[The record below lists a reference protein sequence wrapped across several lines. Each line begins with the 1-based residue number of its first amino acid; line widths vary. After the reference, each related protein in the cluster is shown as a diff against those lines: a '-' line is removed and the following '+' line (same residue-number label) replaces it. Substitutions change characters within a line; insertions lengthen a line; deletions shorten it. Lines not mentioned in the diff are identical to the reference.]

1 MDKQTATDTATNNR
15 AYFVSYCVNRQ
26 DGEPDTEE
34 IMTSNEITELQRNA
48 AHYGDRLEISTRP
61 VPTRYVPHYSV

>member
-1 MDKQTATDTATNNR
+1 MGKQTANNNR

-34 IMTSNEITELQRNA
+34 IMTSNEVAELQRNA
-48 AHYGDRLEISTRP
+48 ALYGDRLELTARP
-61 VPTRYVPHYSV
+61 VATGYIPHYAV

>member
-1 MDKQTATDTATNNR
+1 MDKQTATNNR

-34 IMTSNEITELQRNA
+34 IMTSNEIAELQRNA
-48 AHYGDRLEISTRP
+48 ALYGDRLEITARP
-61 VPTRYVPHYSV
+61 VPTGYIPHFAV

>member
-1 MDKQTATDTATNNR
+1 MDKQTANANR

-34 IMTSNEITELQRNA
+34 IMTSNEIAELQRNA
-48 AHYGDRLEISTRP
+48 ASYGDRLELSTRP
-61 VPTRYVPHYSV
+61 VPTGYIPHFDV